1 MPHIKVRI
9 WNLVLVLIHP
19 PDPARCAYGPISST
33 LHVEHFNGPGGC
45 VVVVVIWVVGFS
57 VFSAVVVVV
66 EVAVA
71 AADDWL
77 GDVMINGGVVLKF
90 SFPEPSLDSL

>member
-19 PDPARCAYGPISST
+19 PDPALCAYGPISST

-45 VVVVVIWVVGFS
+45 VVF
-57 VFSAVVVVV
+57 VVVVV
-66 EVAVA
+66 
-71 AADDWL
+71 
-77 GDVMINGGVVLKF
+77 I
-90 SFPEPSLDSL
+90 